1 MNNEEIIQEMIEQ
14 ALEDAL
20 LGYRDHHTYD
30 DAASTPVEIDYTTQ
44 SWIWPCKKSIIS
56 LKHWKQCHHMILQE
70 LGNMLLMVS
79 LITQN

>member
-1 MNNEEIIQEMIEQ
+1 MSKYYIVSVTKTIAADSEEQ

-44 SWIWPCKKSIIS
+44 S
-56 LKHWKQCHHMILQE
+56 
-70 LGNMLLMVS
+70 
-79 LITQN
+79 

>member
-1 MNNEEIIQEMIEQ
+1 MVNEIVNSAQKCSTCGIIYYSLPLPTMTNEELIQEMKEQ

-44 SWIWPCKKSIIS
+44 S
-56 LKHWKQCHHMILQE
+56 
-70 LGNMLLMVS
+70 
-79 LITQN
+79 